1 METHIGA
8 SSEGGLSPGQ
18 RSVHG
23 DVILAACH
31 IIISVKTLNEK
42 LMIHIKCP
50 PVVHMNCVR
59 PWSHPVAT
67 SGFGP

>member
-8 SSEGGLSPGQ
+8 SPEGGLSPGQ

-31 IIISVKTLNEK
+31 IIVSVKRIKNEK
-42 LMIHIKCP
+42 LMIQNLKYQ
-50 PVVHMNCVR
+50 PVIHMNGVR
-59 PWSHPVAT
+59 PWSHPVST
-67 SGFGP
+67 S